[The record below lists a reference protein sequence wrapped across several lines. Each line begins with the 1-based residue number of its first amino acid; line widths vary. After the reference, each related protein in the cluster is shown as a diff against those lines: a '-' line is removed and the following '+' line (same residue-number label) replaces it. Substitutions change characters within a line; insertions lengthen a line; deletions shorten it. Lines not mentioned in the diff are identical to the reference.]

1 MLRVYVHDLSGAT
14 QLLDKVETGNI
25 PILQVS
31 KQRAKVIVIVWILV
45 QQIFGSIP
53 TMGGVYFPAPLMLSL
68 AM

>member
-25 PILQVS
+25 PILQMS
-31 KQRAKVIVIVWILV
+31 KQRSKVIVIVWILV

-53 TMGGVYFPAPLMLSL
+53 TVSGVYFPAPLMLSL